1 MGFVKILA
9 SIAIL
14 ALSVVD
20 AAQLISVDDDKGVIP
35 NSYIVVMKNSVSSAD
50 FDSHV
55 TWATNLHH
63 EKLSKRGSTTTGG
76 LKHVY
81 NINGWYGY
89 SGSFD
94 RETLD
99 EILKNEN
106 VIGEPYL
113 SQDKKIILTRSME

>member
-1 MGFVKILA
+1 MGFIKVFTVAALA
-9 SIAIL
+9 
-14 ALSVVD
+14 ALSAVD
-20 AAQLISVDDDKGVIP
+20 AAQLVSSADDKDVIP
-35 NSYIVVMKNSVSSAD
+35 DSYIVVMKDSVSSLD
-50 FDSHV
+50 LDSHV

-63 EKLSKRGSTTTGG
+63 EKLMKRGSTTTGG

-81 NINGWYGY
+81 KIEGWHGY

-106 VIGEPYL
+106 VTEHP
-113 SQDKKIILTRSME
+113 RPV